1 MFVNETATQILAI
14 TISLFPLSP
23 RPPSFQPDILLKI
36 QRRPFMFFWGFLVSL
51 LWLFGVFMGK
61 LVSSGDFFVMGERGR
76 GGGFLVSSGAIF
88 VSSVASGCLVF
99 SVFGH
104 IALIIV

>member
-1 MFVNETATQILAI
+1 MSSWENWCLLEIF
-14 TISLFPLSP
+14 LS
-23 RPPSFQPDILLKI
+23 
-36 QRRPFMFFWGFLVSL
+36 W
-51 LWLFGVFMGK
+51 
-61 LVSSGDFFVMGERGR
+61 
-76 GGGFLVSSGAIF
+76 GGGGGGDFLVSSGAIF